1 MSVMEAEAIGREV
14 ITTNVVGCKDTV
26 IDGYNGFVVP
36 YGDHEKMTEKI
47 IWCIENPE
55 KVEEMGRN
63 ARKYAEEN
71 FDQKKINERIF
82 RLIENDE

>member
-1 MSVMEAEAIGREV
+1 MSVIEAEAVGRGV

-26 IDGYNGFVVP
+26 INGYNGFIVP
-36 YGDHEKMTEKI
+36 CYDIEKMVEKVV
-47 IWCIENPE
+47 WYIENPQ

-71 FDQKKINERIF
+71 FDQKKINERII

>member
-1 MSVMEAEAIGREV
+1 
-14 ITTNVVGCKDTV
+14 
-26 IDGYNGFVVP
+26 
-36 YGDHEKMTEKI
+36 MTEKI

-71 FDQKKINERIF
+71 FDQKKINERIIQ
-82 RLIENDE
+82 LIENDE